1 MKANFENAFK
11 YKLIY
16 VMRIEDEAHQ
26 GLVKIGDATIE
37 TDLPIDQL
45 SSNCEELKKSALERI
60 KNFTNTAGITTCL
73 LHSEIAVRTVK
84 QGNQCILAGFR
95 DYDVHEILERSG
107 FKSVRVGDSTGR
119 EWYRV
124 DLETAKLA
132 IAACKKNQASL
143 GNTAVI
149 TKFKPIIFRPEQ
161 KDCINKVVRHFKR
174 ASRFLMNAKMRFGKT
189 LVSLEIVKKS
199 GFSKTIILTH
209 RPVVNEGWYEDFKK
223 IFFDCPDYLYGSK
236 TRGEK
241 LSSLLSS
248 EKKFVYFASIQDLR
262 GSTRVGGKF
271 KKNSPIFDTIWD
283 CVIVDEAHEGT
294 TTVLGE
300 DTVKAVVKEN
310 NKITKYLALSG
321 TPFNIQNEFDN
332 ESTYVWDYVMEQERK
347 AQWDSLH
354 FGDSNPYEDLPELRI
369 YTYSLE
375 KIFSLGKDTL
385 SIEDKA
391 FNFREFFRT
400 WTGDISQDYVGMPA
414 GKRIGDFIHEG
425 DVVSFLNLLTK
436 ESEDSFYP
444 YSTEECRSIFRHSL
458 WVVPG
463 VREAKA
469 LKTLLL
475 CHPVFG
481 NGMFDIVNVAGDG
494 DEEENSDDALA
505 MVRNA
510 IKSAGS
516 DNYTITLSCGKL
528 TTGVTVKEWT
538 AVFMLAGSFSTSAA
552 NYLQTIFRVQSP
564 CNSNGKI
571 KDLSYVFD
579 FAPDR
584 TLKMVTKAVSVS
596 AKPGKTNQ
604 GDKKILG
611 KFLNYCPVI
620 SVTGSE
626 MKRFSTEKLLQQLK
640 KAYIERVVQ
649 NGFDDIHLY
658 NDELL
663 KLNEIDIKKFEDLK
677 GLIGKTLPSKPVND
691 ITVNAQGLTNEE
703 YEELG
708 KLEKRKKKERS
719 AEEQKRWEELNKV
732 RKLRNDAISILRGI
746 SVRMPLLL
754 YGADF
759 PYDEEISL
767 DKFIEKVDLLSWTEF
782 MPKGVTKDK
791 FREFQ
796 KYYDEDVFI
805 AAGRRIRTIVK
816 EADELDPTERVK
828 RISLLFATFK
838 NPDKETVLT
847 PWQVVNRH
855 ISDCLGG
862 WDFWDENHNEM
873 LEEPR
878 FVSQGQKTEDIFSK
892 LNARLLE
899 INSKTGLYPLYL
911 TYSLFQERC
920 KKLTKNQLTKEKQ
933 IEIWNYVVENN
944 VFVLCNTKMAK
955 AITQR
960 TLCGYSNTKIN
971 AHAYEN
977 LVNTLKNKPH
987 VLVEKISRKA
997 YWKKGEGDMKFDAIV
1012 GNPPYMAQLG
1022 GVASQPIYQYFVMQA
1037 KALSPRYISMITPSR
1052 WLTVTDG
1059 LLAKYTREMLRD
1071 THISQF
1077 YDFSDARM
1085 CFPNVEI
1092 KGGVSYFLWDKQHDG
1107 PCRVTEIDGSG
1118 NLSVSE
1124 RYLLEPGMDTFIRD
1138 SKKITILRK
1147 VISKKERSFSE
1158 LVSPNDPYGFDT
1170 REDHSSKR
1178 RKISFEKEK
1187 KPGMIPLYYYGWR
1200 KDGVGYVKEKDLRKG
1215 SDLVSIYKFFIPKA
1229 WGVGDASKDRLNSFI
1244 PKPKA
1249 VCTETYLCVGPL
1261 KSAEEVKNALA
1272 YTKTKFFHLMVSIL
1286 KSTQNT
1292 MQKVYQYVPLQ
1303 EFSKSW
1309 TDADLYKKY
1318 KLTRNEI
1325 SYIEQTVPSSISK
1338 DGEED

>member
-1 MKANFENAFK
+1 M
-11 YKLIY
+11 
-16 VMRIEDEAHQ
+16 
-26 GLVKIGDATIE
+26 
-37 TDLPIDQL
+37 
-45 SSNCEELKKSALERI
+45 
-60 KNFTNTAGITTCL
+60 
-73 LHSEIAVRTVK
+73 
-84 QGNQCILAGFR
+84 
-95 DYDVHEILERSG
+95 
-107 FKSVRVGDSTGR
+107 
-119 EWYRV
+119 
-124 DLETAKLA
+124 
-132 IAACKKNQASL
+132 
-143 GNTAVI
+143 
-149 TKFKPIIFRPEQ
+149 
-161 KDCINKVVRHFKR
+161 
-174 ASRFLMNAKMRFGKT
+174 
-189 LVSLEIVKKS
+189 
-199 GFSKTIILTH
+199 
-209 RPVVNEGWYEDFKK
+209 
-223 IFFDCPDYLYGSK
+223 
-236 TRGEK
+236 
-241 LSSLLSS
+241 SS

-677 GLIGKTLPSKPVND
+677 GLIGKN
-691 ITVNAQGLTNEE
+691 
-703 YEELG
+703 
-708 KLEKRKKKERS
+708 
-719 AEEQKRWEELNKV
+719 
-732 RKLRNDAISILRGI
+732 
-746 SVRMPLLL
+746 
-754 YGADF
+754 
-759 PYDEEISL
+759 
-767 DKFIEKVDLLSWTEF
+767 
-782 MPKGVTKDK
+782 
-791 FREFQ
+791 
-796 KYYDEDVFI
+796 
-805 AAGRRIRTIVK
+805 
-816 EADELDPTERVK
+816 
-828 RISLLFATFK
+828 
-838 NPDKETVLT
+838 
-847 PWQVVNRH
+847 
-855 ISDCLGG
+855 
-862 WDFWDENHNEM
+862 
-873 LEEPR
+873 
-878 FVSQGQKTEDIFSK
+878 
-892 LNARLLE
+892 
-899 INSKTGLYPLYL
+899 
-911 TYSLFQERC
+911 
-920 KKLTKNQLTKEKQ
+920 
-933 IEIWNYVVENN
+933 
-944 VFVLCNTKMAK
+944 
-955 AITQR
+955 
-960 TLCGYSNTKIN
+960 
-971 AHAYEN
+971 
-977 LVNTLKNKPH
+977 
-987 VLVEKISRKA
+987 
-997 YWKKGEGDMKFDAIV
+997 
-1012 GNPPYMAQLG
+1012 
-1022 GVASQPIYQYFVMQA
+1022 
-1037 KALSPRYISMITPSR
+1037 
-1052 WLTVTDG
+1052 
-1059 LLAKYTREMLRD
+1059 
-1071 THISQF
+1071 
-1077 YDFSDARM
+1077 
-1085 CFPNVEI
+1085 
-1092 KGGVSYFLWDKQHDG
+1092 
-1107 PCRVTEIDGSG
+1107 
-1118 NLSVSE
+1118 
-1124 RYLLEPGMDTFIRD
+1124 
-1138 SKKITILRK
+1138 
-1147 VISKKERSFSE
+1147 
-1158 LVSPNDPYGFDT
+1158 
-1170 REDHSSKR
+1170 SSK
-1178 RKISFEKEK
+1178 
-1187 KPGMIPLYYYGWR
+1187 
-1200 KDGVGYVKEKDLRKG
+1200 
-1215 SDLVSIYKFFIPKA
+1215 
-1229 WGVGDASKDRLNSFI
+1229 
-1244 PKPKA
+1244 
-1249 VCTETYLCVGPL
+1249 
-1261 KSAEEVKNALA
+1261 
-1272 YTKTKFFHLMVSIL
+1272 
-1286 KSTQNT
+1286 
-1292 MQKVYQYVPLQ
+1292 
-1303 EFSKSW
+1303 
-1309 TDADLYKKY
+1309 
-1318 KLTRNEI
+1318 
-1325 SYIEQTVPSSISK
+1325 
-1338 DGEED
+1338 

>member
-1 MKANFENAFK
+1 MKAQFENAFK

-16 VMRIEDEAHQ
+16 IMRIEDEAHR

-37 TDLPIDQL
+37 TDKPIDQL
-45 SSNCEELKKSALERI
+45 SSNCIELKQSALQRI
-60 KNFTNTAGITTCL
+60 KSYTNTAGITPHL
-73 LHSEIAVRTVK
+73 LHSEIAVRTIK
-84 QGNQCILAGFR
+84 RGNQCILDGFR
-95 DYDVHEILERSG
+95 DHDVHSVLERSG
-107 FKSVRVGDSTGR
+107 FKSVCVGDSTGR

-132 IAACKKNQASL
+132 IAACKNKQACL
-143 GNTAVI
+143 GNTAVEAKI
-149 TKFKPIIFRPEQ
+149 KPIIFRPEQ
-161 KDCINKVVRHFKR
+161 RDCIDKVVRHFKK
-174 ASRFLMNAKMRFGKT
+174 AFRFLMNAKMRFGKT

-199 GFSKTIILTH
+199 CFSKTIILTH
-209 RPVVNEGWYEDFKK
+209 RPVVNEGWYDDFKK

-241 LSSLLSS
+241 LSYLLSS
-248 EKKFVYFASIQDLR
+248 GKNFVYFASIQDLR
-262 GSTRVGGKF
+262 GSVRVGGKF
-271 KKNSPIFDTIWD
+271 KKNSLIFDTVWD

-294 TTVLGE
+294 TTTLGE
-300 DTVKAVVKEN
+300 DTIKAVVKEN
-310 NKITKYLALSG
+310 NKKTKYLALSG
-321 TPFNIQNEFDN
+321 TPFNIQNEFDS

-347 AQWDSLH
+347 AEWNILH

-375 KIFSLGKDTL
+375 KIFSLTKGTL

-414 GKRIGDFIHEG
+414 GKRNGDFVHEG
-425 DVVSFLNLLTK
+425 DVVSFLNLLTR
-436 ESEDSFYP
+436 EAEDNFYP
-444 YSTEECRSIFRHSL
+444 YSTEEFRSIFKHSL
-458 WVVPG
+458 WIVPG
-463 VREAKA
+463 IREAKA
-469 LKTLLL
+469 LKSLLL
-475 CHPVFG
+475 RHPVFG
-481 NGMFDIVNVAGDG
+481 NGMFDIVNVSGDG

-505 MVRNA
+505 MVHKA
-510 IKSAGS
+510 IESAGP

-538 AVFMLAGSFSTSAA
+538 AVFMLAGSSSTSAA

-564 CNSNGKI
+564 CNANGKV
-571 KDLSYVFD
+571 KDLAYVFD

-596 AKPGKTNQ
+596 VKPGKTRQ

-611 KFLNYCPVI
+611 KFLNYCPII
-620 SVTGSE
+620 SVSGSE
-626 MKRFSTEKLLQQLK
+626 MKQFDTEKILQQLK
-640 KAYIERVVQ
+640 KVYIESVVQ
-649 NGFDDIHLY
+649 NGFDDVHLY

-663 KLNEIDIKKFEDLK
+663 KLNALDIEKFEDLK
-677 GLIGKTLPSKPVND
+677 GLIGKTISSKPVNN
-691 ITVNAQGLTNEE
+691 ITINAQGLTNEE

-708 KLEKRKKKERS
+708 KLEKRKKSARS
-719 AEEQKRWEELNKV
+719 MEEQKRWEELNKV

-759 PYDEEISL
+759 SYDEEISL
-767 DKFIEKVDLLSWTEF
+767 DKFIDKIDLPSWTEF
-782 MPKGVTKDK
+782 MPKGVTKEK

-816 EADELDPTERVK
+816 EADVLDPTERVK
-828 RISLLFATFK
+828 RLSLLFATFK

-847 PWQVVNRH
+847 PWRVVNYH
-855 ISDCLGG
+855 LSDCLGG
-862 WDFWDENHNEM
+862 WDFWDENHKDM
-873 LEEPR
+873 LEAPR
-878 FVSQGQKTEDIFSK
+878 FVSHGEITENIFSK
-892 LNARLLE
+892 TNVRLLE

-911 TYSLFQERC
+911 CYSLFKERC
-920 KKLTKNQLTKEKQ
+920 KKYKNNQLTKEKQ
-933 IEIWNYVVENN
+933 IEIWNCVVENN
-944 VFVLCNTKMAK
+944 VFVLCKTKMAK
-955 AITQR
+955 TITQR
-960 TLCGYSNTKIN
+960 TLCGYSKAKVN

-977 LVNTLKNKPH
+977 LVNSLKNKPQA
-987 VLVEKISRKA
+987 LVEKISRKH
-997 YWKKGEGDMKFDAIV
+997 YWKKGEGSMKFDAIV
-1012 GNPPYMAQLG
+1012 GNPPYMSQLG
-1022 GVASQPIYQYFVMQA
+1022 GIASQPIYQYFVAQA

-1059 LLAKYTREMLRD
+1059 QLAKYTKEMLRD
-1071 THISQF
+1071 THISLF
-1077 YDFSDARM
+1077 YDYADARM

-1092 KGGVSYFLWDKQHDG
+1092 KGGVSYFLWDKQHVG
-1107 PCRVTEIDGSG
+1107 PCKITEIDGSG
-1118 NLSVSE
+1118 KVSVSQ

-1138 SKKITILRK
+1138 SKKINILKK
-1147 VISKKERSFSE
+1147 VISQKERSFSE
-1158 LVSPNDPYGFDT
+1158 LVSSNDPYGFDI

-1178 RKISFEKEK
+1178 RKISFEKEM

-1215 SDLVSIYKFFIPKA
+1215 ADLVSIHKFFIPKA
-1229 WGVGDASKDRLNSFI
+1229 WGVGDATKDRLNGFI
-1244 PKPKA
+1244 PKPKS
-1249 VCTETYLCVGPL
+1249 VCTETYLCVGPFN
-1261 KSAEEVKNALA
+1261 SAEEAKNAFA
-1272 YTKTKFFHLMVSIL
+1272 YTRTKFFHLMVSIL

-1303 EFSKSW
+1303 DFTKSW
-1309 TDADLYKKY
+1309 SDVELYEKY
-1318 KLTRNEI
+1318 KFTKDEI
-1325 SYIEQTVPSSISK
+1325 FYIEQTVPSFVSK
-1338 DGEED
+1338 DMEAD